1 MERSSDVHSGGMRGH
16 SGPRDRKGRAA
27 LCQSGSGTAVSN
39 KTEVCDF
46 LSQKPLWV
54 ACVRTLASSVPS
66 CPARAHSVKI
76 SCDPHLSENTT
87 RVICDFFESNTTDID
102 QRISPTVMQTSAN
115 VRLRSALMPF
125 PVACRV
131 SNESARRDLGTEG
144 IIEHSHLSPRTPELR
159 ERRHNC
165 RVSLRRNC
173 RVRQAGRS

>member
-1 MERSSDVHSGGMRGH
+1 MERSSDVHGGGMRGH

-27 LCQSGSGTAVSN
+27 LCQSAVSN

-54 ACVRTLASSVPS
+54 AFVRTLASSLPS
-66 CPARAHSVKI
+66 CPARAHGVKI

-87 RVICDFFESNTTDID
+87 RVICDFFESSTTDID
-102 QRISPTVMQTSAN
+102 QRICPTVMQTSAN
-115 VRLRSALMPF
+115 VRLRSAFMPF
-125 PVACRV
+125 PVACV
-131 SNESARRDLGTEG
+131 SNESARRHLGTEG
-144 IIEHSHLSPRTPELR
+144 NKEQSHLSPRTPELC

-165 RVSLRRNC
+165 GVSLRRNC